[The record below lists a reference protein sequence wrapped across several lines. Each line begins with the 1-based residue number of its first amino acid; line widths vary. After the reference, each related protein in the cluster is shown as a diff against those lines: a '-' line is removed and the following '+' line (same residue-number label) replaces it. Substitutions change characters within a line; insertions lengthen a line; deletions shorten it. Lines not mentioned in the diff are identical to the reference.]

1 MKRTLFTL
9 IELLVVIAIIAILAG
24 MLLPALNRARE
35 KARGVQCS
43 GNLKQLILCVNNY
56 ALDNRDYFGLYT
68 YNYVNGSDNTYW
80 AMRLAGTNTPGG
92 NASKFGNISP
102 AYLTYPQRN
111 ILYCP
116 TFMNMK
122 DGYWHSVAYGTMR
135 YKKKDNTVA
144 LPAGITAAKGML
156 MPTGYD
162 PSRAGFLRFGLT
174 DPRFPL
180 FFDSTYYQAGYGGT
194 NTFTPHFAPFMDPSS
209 ATDPGIHLAH
219 GSTANMALFDGAVR
233 SFTRAELGTMGFTR
247 GYTKTFQ
254 LINF

>member
-1 MKRTLFTL
+1 MKRIHFTL

-24 MLLPALNRARE
+24 MLLPALNQARE
-35 KARGVQCS
+35 KARGIQCS

-68 YNYVNGSDNTYW
+68 YNYISNTDNTYW
-80 AMRLAGTNTPGG
+80 AMRLAGTNSPGG
-92 NASKFGNISP
+92 GANKFGNIGP
-102 AYLTYPQRN
+102 VYFTYPQRK

-135 YKKKDNTVA
+135 YKKKNNTVA
-144 LPAGITAAKGML
+144 LPTGIPSSRGMI
-156 MPTGYD
+156 MPAGYD
-162 PSRAGFLRFGLT
+162 PSRAGFLRFGQT

-180 FFDSTYYQAGYGGT
+180 FYDSIYYQTGYGGT
-194 NTFTPHFAPFMDPSS
+194 STFTPHFAPYMDPS
-209 ATDPGIHLAH
+209 AVTDPGIHLAH
-219 GSTANMALFDGAVR
+219 GTTANMAFFDGSV
-233 SFTRAELGTMGFTR
+233 SSLTRAPLAAMGFTR

-254 LINF
+254 LVNF